1 MDATRP
7 REGESGPVRRSLA
20 GAAIQTYA
28 TSVFGAV
35 LSLANVLVMA
45 RAIGP
50 SGRGDI
56 AFLTA
61 MAYLASNLATFGVQE
76 SIGNIAGTEPGKRP
90 ALASNAV
97 LFSLVFG
104 ALANLVLV
112 ALFIIVPAS
121 TGDLSLLLLA
131 LTLLTIPV
139 LILQV
144 FLRLLVQ
151 ADYCFGVANVSAFL
165 PIVVNLVG
173 NAAFASVG
181 ALTVTTAACT
191 WIVGQ
196 FLATLV
202 LVWHVSARLAG
213 FGRPDAA
220 LARRSLV
227 FGVKSHIGRVMLLGN
242 YRLDVWVLG
251 AYATSTEV
259 GLYSVA
265 VAWAEALFFLPTA
278 LAAVQRPDLVRLRTE
293 DAGREAAR
301 LFRTGLIVTAALTAG
316 LVVFA
321 PVLCVGVFGEE
332 FRGSIAPLRVLALG
346 GFGIVALKQLSGALT
361 AKGFPVLASA
371 GVAVGFV
378 ATIVFDF
385 ALIPSHGGVG
395 AAWASTLAYT
405 LGGIAG
411 ALVFT
416 RVLSSR
422 TRELAPRLADVKE
435 FARMLRIVVRRSSP
449 STS

>member
-1 MDATRP
+1 M
-7 REGESGPVRRSLA
+7 
-20 GAAIQTYA
+20 
-28 TSVFGAV
+28 
-35 LSLANVLVMA
+35 NVLVMA

-97 LFSLVFG
+97 LFSLAFG
-104 ALANLVLV
+104 LVANLVLV
-112 ALFIIVPAS
+112 ALFVAVPAS
-121 TGDLSLLLLA
+121 AGDLSTLLLA
-131 LTLLTIPV
+131 LTLVTIPV

-151 ADYCFGVANVSAFL
+151 ADYCFGVANVSYFL

-173 NAAFASVG
+173 NAVFAAVG

-196 FLATLV
+196 FFATLV
-202 LVWHVSARLAG
+202 LMWYVRARLAG
-213 FGRPDAA
+213 FGRPEAA

-227 FGVKSHIGRVMLLGN
+227 FGAKSHIGRVMLLGN

-251 AYATSTEV
+251 AYATSTDV

-278 LAAVQRPDLVRLRTE
+278 LAAVQRPDLVRLHAE

-301 LFRTGLIVTAALTAG
+301 LFRTGLLVTGALAAG
-316 LVVFA
+316 LMVFA

-361 AKGFPVLASA
+361 AQGFPVHASV
-371 GVAVGFV
+371 GVAVGFF
-378 ATIVFDF
+378 ATVVFDF

-405 LGGIAG
+405 IGGLAG
-411 ALVFT
+411 AAVFT

-422 TRELAPRLADVKE
+422 TRELAPRPADVRD
-435 FARMLRIVVRRSSP
+435 FARMLRLVVRRSSP
-449 STS
+449 RPS